1 MMIRKWLAIG
11 IILLFVGTCIIPA
24 TKLDAEKPLSAS
36 RGNWL
41 YVDGSGP
48 GNYTKIQDAI
58 DNASDGDVVF
68 VFDDSSPYYENVKV
82 NKSIT
87 LLGENRDTV
96 IIDANDNGCP
106 VDLEA
111 NNVTVC
117 GFTLQNSG
125 TVKYNDAGI
134 HFKNFGDVPDSN
146 NNTIIGNKIINNYE
160 GIFGIYSKNNIIRD
174 NIIISN
180 HHSGIYFQAG
190 CESNIIQNNTIME
203 NKYGLFIHESSY
215 VQVIENT
222 IENNNEIGVRLFG
235 GANFI
240 SIKNNYIANSPCGI
254 ILDAGAY
261 SAYGNNIASNLITS
275 NNIGLSLVRAHKSMI
290 HKNNFIKNNISA
302 TFFYDSFNNM
312 NKFYRNY
319 WDEHLLT
326 TPKIIQGKM
335 HFFTLLY
342 LFVSLFMPIEP
353 KIIEWKNYD
362 WFPAQEPYD
371 IPVMT

>member
-1 MMIRKWLAIG
+1 MIRKWLAIG
-11 IILLFVGTCIIPA
+11 IILLFVGTCIIPVIA
-24 TKLDAEKPLSAS
+24 QDTEKSQSTS
-36 RGNWL
+36 RGTWL
-41 YVDGSGP
+41 YVGGSGP

-58 DNASDGDVVF
+58 DNASDADVVF

-96 IIDANDNGCP
+96 IIDANGKGCP
-106 VDLEA
+106 IDLEA

-146 NNTIIGNKIINNYE
+146 NNIIIGNKIINNYE
-160 GIFGIYSKNNIIRD
+160 GIFGIYSKNNNIRD

-180 HHSGIYFQAG
+180 LHSGIYFQAG

-203 NKYGLFIHESSY
+203 NDYGLFIHESSY

-222 IENNNEIGVRLFG
+222 IENNNEIGVLLFE

-240 SIKNNYIANSPCGI
+240 SIKNNYITNSSYGI
-254 ILDAGAY
+254 ILDAGTF
-261 SAYGNNIASNLITS
+261 SAAGNNIASNVITS
-275 NNIGLSLVRAHKSMI
+275 NDIGLSLVRAYKCMI

-302 TFFYDSFNNM
+302 TFFYDSFFNM

-335 HFFTLLY
+335 HCFTLLY
-342 LFVSLFMPIEP
+342 IFLSPFIPIEP

-371 IPVMT
+371 ITG